1 MRNDMQV
8 NLLTLRKTSSWKAAK
23 YQLHCMMSSKE
34 KKKQLSSTKA
44 VLSAKFRQL
53 WTEIWGFETSTY
65 KTSNTRN
72 NVSQLT

>member
-34 KKKQLSSTKA
+34 KKKT
-44 VLSAKFRQL
+44 VKFN
-53 WTEIWGFETSTY
+53 ESCV
-65 KTSNTRN
+65 
-72 NVSQLT
+72 VSQVSPAMNGNLRFWNFNLQDFEHEE